1 MDIKEK
7 TVYLKAERH
16 STVKDTHVFMRDV
29 CKIWVDDKELMKKIN
44 QIKIHDFSGKDLD
57 NKENRAQGFSVL
69 YLVSIIE
76 KNCPDVSVEVIG
88 DVDFVVEMIEAK
100 ELFLGLSGKFWEA
113 VKITLLCIVIFLGAA
128 FTIMAFNNDISI
140 TGVFERLYTQVKGG
154 QKPEISELEIGYC
167 IGLFVGIMVF
177 FNHVGK
183 KKLTTDETPIQVEV
197 KKHEQ
202 DIDKAFIETANRRGE
217 LKDVE

>member
-16 STVKDTHVFMRDV
+16 SNVKDTHVFMRDV

-44 QIKIHDFSGKDLD
+44 QIKIYDFSGKDLD

-140 TGVFERLYTQVKGG
+140 KGVFEQLYSQFTGRK
-154 QKPEISELEIGYC
+154 KPTVSELEIAYSL
-167 IGLFVGIMVF
+167 GLAVGIMVF
-177 FNHVGK
+177 FNHIGS
-183 KKLTTDETPIQVEV
+183 KKLTDDVTPIEVEMNKH
-197 KKHEQ
+197 KKDTRDTIVDMKE
-202 DIDKAFIETANRRGE
+202 
-217 LKDVE
+217 